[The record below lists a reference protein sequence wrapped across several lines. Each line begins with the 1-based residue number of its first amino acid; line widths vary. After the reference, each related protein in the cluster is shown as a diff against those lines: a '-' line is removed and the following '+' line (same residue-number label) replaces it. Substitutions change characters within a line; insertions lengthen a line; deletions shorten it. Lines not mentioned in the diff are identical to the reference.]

1 MKLPPPPRHRDREPV
16 GPLID
21 IVFLLLIFFMLAGT
35 LTPPESFSV
44 RPPRSASTSPAGNDG
59 LRMLL
64 TAEGRLV
71 LEGWETNPKD
81 LAQFLPKRLSANV
94 DTVVKLKA
102 DAAVATGELIT
113 VMDSLRQAGIHNIL
127 LLTIHEP

>member
-1 MKLPPPPRHRDREPV
+1 VKLPLLPRHRDREPI

-35 LTPPESFSV
+35 LTPPESFPV

-71 LEGWETNPKD
+71 FEGREINPKD
-81 LAQFLPKRLSANV
+81 LAQILSNRLSAGV
-94 DTVVKLKA
+94 DTVVQLKA

-113 VMDSLRQAGIHNIL
+113 IMDSLRQAGIPNIL